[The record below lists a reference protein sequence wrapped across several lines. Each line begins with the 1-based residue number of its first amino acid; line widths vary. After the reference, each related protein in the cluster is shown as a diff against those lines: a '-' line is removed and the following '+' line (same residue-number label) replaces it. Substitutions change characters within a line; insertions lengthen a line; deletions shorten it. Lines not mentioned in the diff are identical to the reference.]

1 MINTKNR
8 SFIMQKWVITT
19 KAPNQRTKHLIEVFD
34 EAELYKSLV
43 SLVSNPNPNE
53 IKSTIKPNNMNTLN
67 DETNKP

>member
-1 MINTKNR
+1 MINTKK
-8 SFIMQKWVITT
+8 SVFHHAKWVITT
-19 KAPNQRTKHLIEVFD
+19 KGPNQRTKNLIEVFD